1 MKLLSYFSG
10 EKRHL
15 KKSLRSF
22 NEINNETISND
33 FSAQEKKTCT
43 DPYLQHAWVSVCI
56 DILSRNIGR
65 AQFEITKNGKLQTE
79 SATAKLF
86 SFPNSFTSRFDLW
99 KQTCSWWSLDGEA
112 FWWFGEEYSFGI
124 PKEIFILNPRKMQH
138 VVENGKVT
146 KWVYTDTEDGRPI
159 IILPD
164 EIIHFKD
171 WNPWNEYRGVSPLV
185 SLGLEVEQ
193 DLLAAKQN
201 TGLLKEGGVPKGLLK
216 TDQVLTE
223 AEAEILARTWDKKYG
238 HGMKNRVA
246 VLGKGTEYQT
256 LTFSPDVLKLY
267 DMKQWNLYT
276 LLAKYGIP
284 PRVANIQDSKSSLSG
299 TDTDSQHRA
308 FWNYTL
314 IPLLQNFEQVLEVQF
329 FRRFKLIERGSFN
342 LSSIPELQES
352 EDAQSN
358 RDIAEINAGL
368 KTINEVLRTRGEQEK
383 PWGDIWYRAS
393 SLIPVVPYKE
403 TEANRND

>member
-1 MKLLSYFSG
+1 MSLFFKRKR
-10 EKRHL
+10 EKEL
-15 KKSLRSF
+15 QSF
-22 NEINNETISND
+22 EQLNNQTVADD
-33 FSAQEKKTCT
+33 FSVRERKTCT

-56 DILSRNIGR
+56 DILTRNVAR
-65 AQFEITKNGKLQTE
+65 AEFEVRKNGTVENGTE
-79 SATAKLF
+79 LANLF
-86 SFPNSFTSRFDLW
+86 KYPNKNMSRFDLW
-99 KQTCSWWSLDGEA
+99 KQTCAWWSLDGEA
-112 FWWFGEEYSFGI
+112 FWWFGENYVCGI
-124 PKEIFILNPRKMQH
+124 PKEIFILNPRCMQH
-138 VVENGKVT
+138 VVNEGKIT
-146 KWVYTDTEDGRPI
+146 KWIYTEEGSGRPI
-159 IILPD
+159 VILPD
-164 EIIHFKD
+164 EVIHFKD
-171 WNPWNEYRGVSPLV
+171 WNPWNVYRGVSPLV

-223 AEAEILARTWDKKYG
+223 TEAEILARTWDKKYG

-246 VLGKGTEYQT
+246 VLGKGTEYQP

-267 DMKQWNLYT
+267 DMKKWNLYT

-314 IPLLQNFEQVLEVQF
+314 IPLLKNFEEVLEVQL
-329 FRRFKLIERGSFN
+329 FRRFELPETGIFN
-342 LSSIPELQES
+342 LESIPELQES

-368 KTINEVLRTRGEQEK
+368 KTINDVLRKRGEDTK
-383 PWGDIWYRAS
+383 PWGDTWFRAS
-393 SLIPVVPYKE
+393 SLIPVDSKK
-403 TEANRND
+403 N

>member
-1 MKLLSYFSG
+1 M
-10 EKRHL
+10 RI
-15 KKSLRSF
+15 KSLFKRKQLRSMD
-22 NEINNETISND
+22 EVNNEDVAED
-33 FSAQEKKTCT
+33 FAVRDKKTCT

-56 DILSRNIGR
+56 DILPRNVAR
-65 AQFEITKNGKLQTE
+65 AEFEIRKNGNVVTA
-79 SATAKLF
+79 SRTAKLF
-86 SFPNSFTSRFDLW
+86 RFPNKNLSRFDLW
-99 KQTCSWWSLDGEA
+99 KQTCAWWSLDGEA
-112 FWWFGEEYSFGI
+112 FWWFGENYVCGI
-124 PKEIFILNPRKMQH
+124 PEEIYVLNPRYMQH
-138 VVENGKVT
+138 VVDGGKIT
-146 KWVYTDTEDGRPI
+146 KWVYTEEETGRPL
-159 IILPD
+159 IILAD

-171 WNPWNEYRGVSPLV
+171 WNPWNIYRGVSPLV

-223 AEAEILARTWDKKYG
+223 AEAELLVRTWDKKYG

-246 VLGKGTEYQT
+246 VLGKGTEYQP

-267 DMKQWNLYT
+267 DMKKWNLYT

-284 PRVANIQDSKSSLSG
+284 PRVANIEDSKSSLSG
-299 TDTDSQHRA
+299 TDTESQHRA

-314 IPLLQNFEQVLEVQF
+314 IPLLKNFEEVLEVQF
-329 FRRFKLIERGSFN
+329 FKRFMLNETGVFN
-342 LSSIPELQES
+342 LETIPELQES

-358 RDIAEINAGL
+358 RDIAEINEGL
-368 KTINEVLRTRGEQEK
+368 KTINDVLRKRGEDEK

-393 SLIPVVPYKE
+393 NLVPVDSGKNGV
-403 TEANRND
+403 

>member
-1 MKLLSYFSG
+1 MKVSSLF
-10 EKRHL
+10 KRS
-15 KKSLRSF
+15 KNLRSM
-22 NEINNETISND
+22 NEINNEDVAED
-33 FSAQEKKTCT
+33 FAVRDKKTCT

-56 DILSRNIGR
+56 DILTRNVAR
-65 AQFEITKNGKLQTE
+65 AEFEIRRNG
-79 SATAKLF
+79 TAETDTPLSKLF
-86 SFPNSFTSRFDLW
+86 RFPNKMLSRFDLW
-99 KQTCSWWSLDGEA
+99 KQTCAWWSLDGEA
-112 FWWFGEEYSFGI
+112 FWWFGENYVCGVPE
-124 PKEIFILNPRKMQH
+124 EIYVLNPRYMQH
-138 VVENGKVT
+138 VVNEGKIT
-146 KWVYTDTEDGRPI
+146 KWVYTEEGSRRPL

-164 EIIHFKD
+164 EVIHFKD
-171 WNPWNEYRGVSPLV
+171 WNPWNVYRGVSPLV

-223 AEAEILARTWDKKYG
+223 AEAELLARTWDKKYG
-238 HGMKNRVA
+238 RGMKNRVA
-246 VLGKGTEYQT
+246 VLGKGTEYQP

-267 DMKQWNLYT
+267 DMKKWNLYT

-314 IPLLQNFEQVLEVQF
+314 IPLLKNFEEVLEVQF
-329 FRRFKLIERGSFN
+329 FKRFN
-342 LSSIPELQES
+342 LPETGVFNLETIPELQES

-368 KTINEVLRTRGEQEK
+368 KTINDVLRKRGEDVK

-393 SLIPVVPYKE
+393 SLIPVVPSN
-403 TEANRND
+403 TEIE

>member
-1 MKLLSYFSG
+1 MSLFRRNQQKQLQSFEQLNG
-10 EKRHL
+10 ETVA
-15 KKSLRSF
+15 
-22 NEINNETISND
+22 ED
-33 FSAQEKKTCT
+33 FSVHEKKACT

-56 DILSRNIGR
+56 DILTRNVAR
-65 AQFEITKNGKLQTE
+65 AEFEVRKNGTVE
-79 SATAKLF
+79 RDTALANLF
-86 SFPNSFTSRFDLW
+86 RFPNKNLSRFDLW
-99 KQTCSWWSLDGEA
+99 KQTCAWWSLDGEA
-112 FWWFGEEYSFGI
+112 FWWFGENYVCGI
-124 PKEIFILNPRKMQH
+124 PTEIYILNPRYMQH
-138 VVENGKVT
+138 VVDGGKIT
-146 KWVYTDTEDGRPI
+146 KWVYTEEGSGWPL

-164 EIIHFKD
+164 EVIHFKD
-171 WNPWNEYRGVSPLV
+171 WNPWNVYRGVSPLV

-223 AEAEILARTWDKKYG
+223 AEAELLARTWDRKYG
-238 HGMKNRVA
+238 RGMKNLVA
-246 VLGKGTEYQT
+246 VLGKGTEYQP

-267 DMKQWNLYT
+267 DMKKWNLYT

-314 IPLLQNFEQVLEVQF
+314 IPLLKNFEEVLEVLL
-329 FRRFKLIERGSFN
+329 FRRFNLPETGVFN
-342 LSSIPELQES
+342 LDSIPELQES

-368 KTINEVLRTRGEQEK
+368 KTINDVLRKRGENTK
-383 PWGDIWYRAS
+383 PWGDTWFRAS
-393 SLIPVVPYKE
+393 SLVPVE
-403 TEANRND
+403 QSQ

>member
-1 MKLLSYFSG
+1 MSVLF
-10 EKRHL
+10 KRRKQKQKQL
-15 KKSLRSF
+15 QSF
-22 NEINNETISND
+22 EQVNNETVAED
-33 FSAQEKKTCT
+33 FSVHEKKTCS

-56 DILSRNIGR
+56 DILTRNVAR
-65 AQFEITKNGKLQTE
+65 AEFEIRKNGNAVKDGAL
-79 SATAKLF
+79 KRLF
-86 SFPNSFTSRFDLW
+86 HFPNMYTSRFDLW
-99 KQTCSWWSLDGEA
+99 KQTCAWWSLDGEA
-112 FWWFGEEYSFGI
+112 FWWFGEDYSCGI
-124 PKEIFILNPRKMQH
+124 PKEFHVLNPRYMQH
-138 VVENGKVT
+138 VVNDGKVT
-146 KWVYTDTEDGRPI
+146 KWVYTQGGTGKPF

-164 EIIHFKD
+164 ELIHFKD

-223 AEAEILARTWDKKYG
+223 TEAEILARTWDKKYG

-246 VLGKGTEYQT
+246 VLGKGTEYQP

-267 DMKQWNLYT
+267 DMKKWNLYT

-308 FWNYTL
+308 FWNFTL
-314 IPLLQNFEQVLEVQF
+314 IPLLKNFEQVLEVQF
-329 FRRFKLIERGSFN
+329 FRRFNLQETGEFN
-342 LSSIPELQES
+342 LETIPELQES

-368 KTINEVLRTRGEQEK
+368 KTINDVLRNRGEKEK
-383 PWGDIWYRAS
+383 PWGDIWYRPT
-393 SLIPVVPYKE
+393 SLVPVSDG
-403 TEANRND
+403 ANKNRKDE

>member
-1 MKLLSYFSG
+1 MRLLSLFSKG
-10 EKRHL
+10 IKNGN
-15 KKSLRSF
+15 KKLESF
-22 NEINNETISND
+22 EEVNNRTVADD
-33 FSAQEKKTCT
+33 FSSPEKKTCT

-56 DILSRNIGR
+56 DILTRNVGR
-65 AQFEITKNGKLQTE
+65 AQFEVRKNGKTITD
-79 SATAKLF
+79 SKAAKLF
-86 SFPNSFTSRFDLW
+86 QFPNRDTSRFDLW
-99 KQTCSWWSLDGEA
+99 KQTCAWWSLDGEA
-112 FWWFGEEYSFGI
+112 FWWFGENYTCGV
-124 PKEIFILNPRKMQH
+124 PQEIFVLSPRKMQH
-138 VVENGKVT
+138 VVENGKLI
-146 KWVYTDTEDGRPI
+146 KWVYTGSEDSRPI

-171 WNPWNEYRGVSPLV
+171 WNPWNEYRGISPLV

-223 AEAEILARTWDKKYG
+223 ADAELLARSWDKKYG
-238 HGMKNRVA
+238 KGIKNRVA
-246 VLGKGTEYQT
+246 VLGKGTEYQP

-267 DMKQWNLYT
+267 DMKKWNLYT

-308 FWNYTL
+308 FWNFTL

-329 FRRFKLIERGSFN
+329 FKRFN
-342 LSSIPELQES
+342 LSEKGVFNLESIPELQES

-368 KTINEVLRTRGEQEK
+368 KTINEVLRNRGQQEK
-383 PWGDIWYRAS
+383 PWGDTWFRAS
-393 SLIPVVPYKE
+393 NLVPVSSDK
-403 TEANRND
+403 TE

>member
-1 MKLLSYFSG
+1 M
-10 EKRHL
+10 R
-15 KKSLRSF
+15 
-22 NEINNETISND
+22 
-33 FSAQEKKTCT
+33 EKKTCT

-56 DILSRNIGR
+56 DILTRNVAR
-65 AQFEITKNGKLQTE
+65 AEYEVRKNGTVERETPL
-79 SATAKLF
+79 ANLF
-86 SFPNSFTSRFDLW
+86 RFPNKNLSRFDLW
-99 KQTCSWWSLDGEA
+99 KQTCAWWSLDGEA
-112 FWWFGEEYSFGI
+112 FWWFGENYVCGI
-124 PKEIFILNPRKMQH
+124 PTEIFILNPRYMQH
-138 VVENGKVT
+138 VVDGGKIT
-146 KWVYTDTEDGRPI
+146 KWVYTEEGSGRPLM
-159 IILPD
+159 ILPD
-164 EIIHFKD
+164 EVIHFKD
-171 WNPWNEYRGVSPLV
+171 WNPWNVYRGVSPLV

-223 AEAEILARTWDKKYG
+223 AEAELLARTWDRKYG
-238 HGMKNRVA
+238 RGMKNRVA
-246 VLGKGTEYQT
+246 VLGKGTEYQP

-267 DMKQWNLYT
+267 DMKKWNLYT

-314 IPLLQNFEQVLEVQF
+314 IPLLKNFEEVLEVQL
-329 FRRFKLIERGSFN
+329 FRRFNLPETGVFN
-342 LSSIPELQES
+342 LDSIPELQES

-368 KTINEVLRTRGEQEK
+368 KTINDVLRKRGENTK
-383 PWGDIWYRAS
+383 PWGDTWFRAS
-393 SLIPVVPYKE
+393 ALVPVE
-403 TEANRND
+403 QSQ

>member
-1 MKLLSYFSG
+1 MGLFNRRKP
-10 EKRHL
+10 
-15 KKSLRSF
+15 KKQLRSF
-22 NEINNETISND
+22 SEINNESVADD
-33 FSAQEKKTCT
+33 FSVREKKTCT

-56 DILSRNIGR
+56 DILTRNVAR
-65 AQFEITKNGKLQTE
+65 AEFEISKNGKVQKDTQL
-79 SATAKLF
+79 AKLF
-86 SFPNSFTSRFDLW
+86 RYPNKNLSRFDLW
-99 KQTCSWWSLDGEA
+99 KQTCAWWSLDGEA
-112 FWWFGEEYSFGI
+112 FWWFGESYSCGL
-124 PKEIFILNPRKMQH
+124 PQEIFILNPRNMQH
-138 VVENGKVT
+138 VVNNGKVT
-146 KWVYTDTEDGRPI
+146 KWVYTEEGCGRPVV
-159 IILPD
+159 ILPD

-171 WNPWNEYRGVSPLV
+171 WNPWNVFRGVSPLV

-223 AEAEILARTWDKKYG
+223 AEAELLARTWDKKYA

-246 VLGKGTEYQT
+246 VLGKGTEYQP

-267 DMKQWNLYT
+267 DMKKWNLYT

-284 PRVANIQDSKSSLSG
+284 PRVANIEDSKSSLSG

-314 IPLLQNFEQVLEVQF
+314 IPLLKNFEEVLEVQF
-329 FRRFKLIERGSFN
+329 FKRFGLTETGTFN
-342 LSSIPELQES
+342 LETIPELQDS

-368 KTINEVLRTRGEQEK
+368 KTINDVLRRRGQDTK
-383 PWGDIWYRAS
+383 PWGDIWFRAS
-393 SLIPVVPYKE
+393 SLVPVSSGDNLKGD
-403 TEANRND
+403 NL

>member
-1 MKLLSYFSG
+1 MVWGRLFFWYSK
-10 EKRHL
+10 
-15 KKSLRSF
+15 
-22 NEINNETISND
+22 
-33 FSAQEKKTCT
+33 
-43 DPYLQHAWVSVCI
+43 
-56 DILSRNIGR
+56 RNIHPESAKNATR
-65 AQFEITKNGKLQTE
+65 SRQREITK
-79 SATAKLF
+79 
-86 SFPNSFTSRFDLW
+86 W
-99 KQTCSWWSLDGEA
+99 
-112 FWWFGEEYSFGI
+112 I
-124 PKEIFILNPRKMQH
+124 
-138 VVENGKVT
+138 
-146 KWVYTDTEDGRPI
+146 YTDTEDGRPI

-216 TDQVLTE
+216 TDLVLTE
-223 AEAEILARTWDKKYG
+223 ADAEILARTWDKKYG
-238 HGMKNRVA
+238 RGIKKRVA

>member
-1 MKLLSYFSG
+1 MGLFKKRNQK
-10 EKRHL
+10 EK
-15 KKSLRSF
+15 KLRSF
-22 NEINNETISND
+22 SEINSETVADD
-33 FSAQEKKTCT
+33 FSVPEKKACT

-56 DILSRNIGR
+56 DILSRNVAR
-65 AQFEITKNGKLQTE
+65 AEFEIKKNGKTE
-79 SATAKLF
+79 NDSKLAKLF
-86 SFPNSFTSRFDLW
+86 MYPNKSLCRFDLW
-99 KQTCSWWSLDGEA
+99 KQTCAWWCLDGEV
-112 FWWFGEEYSFGI
+112 FWWFGEDYCCGI
-124 PKEIFILNPRKMQH
+124 PDEIYILNPRNMQH
-138 VVENGKVT
+138 VVEGGKIT
-146 KWVYTDTEDGRPI
+146 KWVYTDSATGKPV

-164 EIIHFKD
+164 ELIHFKD

-201 TGLLKEGGVPKGLLK
+201 SGLLKEGGVPKGLLK
-216 TDQVLTE
+216 TDQILTE
-223 AEAEILARTWDKKYG
+223 TEAEILARTWDSKYG

-246 VLGKGTEYQT
+246 VLGKGTEYQP

-276 LLAKYGIP
+276 LLAKFGIP

-308 FWNYTL
+308 FWNFTL
-314 IPLLQNFEQVLEVQF
+314 IPLLRNYEQILEVQF
-329 FRRFKLIERGSFN
+329 FRRFNLSQTGEFN
-342 LSSIPELQES
+342 LNNIPELQES

-368 KTINEVLRTRGEQEK
+368 KTINDVLRERGAKEK
-383 PWGDIWYRAS
+383 PWGDNWWKPNNVSAYGS
-393 SLIPVVPYKE
+393 DE
-403 TEANRND
+403 NNEDN

>member
-1 MKLLSYFSG
+1 MGLKRFLRRVKKLS
-10 EKRHL
+10 
-15 KKSLRSF
+15 
-22 NEINNETISND
+22 D
-33 FSAQEKKTCT
+33 FEEQNAVDVAEDFAVREKKTCT

-56 DILSRNIGR
+56 DILTRNVAR
-65 AQFEITKNGKLQTE
+65 AEFEIRKNGNVV
-79 SATAKLF
+79 TASRTARLF
-86 SFPNSFTSRFDLW
+86 RFPNKNLSRFDLW
-99 KQTCSWWSLDGEA
+99 KQTCAWWSLDGEA
-112 FWWFGEEYSFGI
+112 FWWFGENYVCGI
-124 PKEIFILNPRKMQH
+124 PEEIYVLNPRYMQH
-138 VVENGKVT
+138 VVDGGKIT
-146 KWVYTDTEDGRPI
+146 KWVYTEEGTGKPI
-159 IILPD
+159 IILAD

-171 WNPWNEYRGVSPLV
+171 WNPWNIYRGVSPLV

-223 AEAEILARTWDKKYG
+223 AEAELLARTWDKKYG

-246 VLGKGTEYQT
+246 VLGKGTEYQP

-267 DMKQWNLYT
+267 DMKKWNLYT

-284 PRVANIQDSKSSLSG
+284 PRVANIEDSKSSLSG
-299 TDTDSQHRA
+299 TDTESQHRA

-314 IPLLQNFEQVLEVQF
+314 IPLLKNFEEVLEVQF
-329 FRRFKLIERGSFN
+329 FKRFMLNETGVFN
-342 LSSIPELQES
+342 LETIPELQES

-368 KTINEVLRTRGEQEK
+368 KTINDVLRKRGEDEK

-393 SLIPVVPYKE
+393 NLVPVDSGKNGV
-403 TEANRND
+403 

>member
-1 MKLLSYFSG
+1 MSLFH
-10 EKRHL
+10 KRNKTKQL
-15 KKSLRSF
+15 QSF
-22 NEINNETISND
+22 EQLNSETIADD
-33 FSAQEKKTCT
+33 FSIREKKTCT

-56 DILSRNIGR
+56 DILTRNVAR
-65 AQFEITKNGKLQTE
+65 AEFEVHHNGHVERETSLANLFRYPNKNM
-79 SATAKLF
+79 
-86 SFPNSFTSRFDLW
+86 SRFDLW
-99 KQTCSWWSLDGEA
+99 KQTCAWWSLDGEA
-112 FWWFGEEYSFGI
+112 FWWFGDSYSCGL
-124 PKEIFILNPRKMQH
+124 PSEIFILNPRNMQH
-138 VVENGKVT
+138 VVDKGKIT
-146 KWVYTDTEDGRPI
+146 KWVYTEETCGRPVV
-159 IILPD
+159 ILPD

-171 WNPWNEYRGVSPLV
+171 WNPWNVYRGVSPLV

-223 AEAEILARTWDKKYG
+223 AEAELLARTWDKKYG
-238 HGMKNRVA
+238 RGMKNRVA
-246 VLGKGTEYQT
+246 VLGKGTEYQP

-267 DMKQWNLYT
+267 DMKKWNLYT

-314 IPLLQNFEQVLEVQF
+314 IPLLKNFEEVLEVQL
-329 FRRFKLIERGSFN
+329 FRRFNLPETGVFN
-342 LSSIPELQES
+342 LDSIPELQES

-368 KTINEVLRTRGEQEK
+368 KTINDVLRRRGENTK
-383 PWGDIWYRAS
+383 PWGDTWYRAS
-393 SLIPVVPYKE
+393 SLVPVK
-403 TEANRND
+403 